1 MIRDIFSDISDPLE
15 DFEKEIEIL
24 LKNEEEFDDGNML
37 WLAIAALS
45 FTEDEDEDERPKRKR
60 KTEYDRNQA
69 WSFVQSWSND
79 VFQRQFRIC
88 REDFDEIC
96 IKCKMK
102 YPGPN
107 SSGLKNYELAQKR
120 SAASNKS
127 PITMELKL
135 AITLLQANGF
145 I

>member
-1 MIRDIFSDISDPLE
+1 MEDIFSDISDPLE

-79 VFQRQFRIC
+79 VF
-88 REDFDEIC
+88 
-96 IKCKMK
+96 
-102 YPGPN
+102 
-107 SSGLKNYELAQKR
+107 
-120 SAASNKS
+120 
-127 PITMELKL
+127 
-135 AITLLQANGF
+135 
-145 I
+145 